1 MAFVGAER
9 VDARSVVANVRVALA
24 LVDVNAR
31 ITTGS
36 QRVAAA
42 AYALERSLEV
52 VTLTVVADAGPIT
65 TFVDI

>member
-1 MAFVGAER
+1 MAFVGAEC

-31 ITTGS
+31 ITTGR
-36 QRVAAA
+36 QRVTAAA
-42 AYALERSLEV
+42 DALERSLEV
-52 VTLTVVADAGPIT
+52 VALTVVTDAGAIT